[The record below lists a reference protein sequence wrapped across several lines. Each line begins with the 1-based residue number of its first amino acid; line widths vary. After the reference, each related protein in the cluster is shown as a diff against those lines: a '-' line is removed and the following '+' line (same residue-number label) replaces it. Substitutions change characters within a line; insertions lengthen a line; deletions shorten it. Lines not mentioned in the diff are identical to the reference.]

1 MTYSKNT
8 ELFSGRE
15 KNTHETVYE
24 EKLRELE
31 AYSLAH
37 YLNQRFKE
45 PRAVPA
51 LAFVDSPSRSMCH
64 RIPERTHLGPW
75 RKAQQS

>member
-15 KNTHETVYE
+15 KNTHETFYE

-31 AYSLAH
+31 AFSLAY
-37 YLNQRFKE
+37 YLNWRFKE
-45 PRAVPA
+45 LRAAAA
-51 LAFVDSPSRSMCH
+51 LALL
-64 RIPERTHLGPW
+64 ILHLGLC
-75 RKAQQS
+75 ATGYLGEQT

>member
-37 YLNQRFKE
+37 YLNQMFKE

-51 LAFVDSPSRSMCH
+51 QALL
-64 RIPERTHLGPW
+64 ILHLGLC
-75 RKAQQS
+75 ATGYVGEQT